1 MPEGL
6 SPLEANKELQHH
18 QEHAETPEGRGGRWL
33 QISEA
38 VVLALVTLT
47 AAWSGFAAAK
57 WGTQSRLELAAAS
70 SARTQANRA
79 DYTALSERNFDA
91 STFNAWFVAYTL
103 GSTEKMAVAE
113 RRFRPEFKVAFDAWR
128 STRPETNP
136 EAPPGPTFMPEYR
149 LPAATQARALD
160 ASADRHTD
168 IGTRAGVVGDDYV
181 RITVVLAGVLFL
193 IGIGSTFALPG
204 VRYGLLAVGVVL
216 LGGAIVMIAMQPPPP
231 AA

>member
-18 QEHAETPEGRGGRWL
+18 QKHAEAPEGRGGRWL

-79 DYTALSERNFDA
+79 DYTALSLRNFDA
-91 STFNAWFVAYTL
+91 ATFNAWFLAYTL
-103 GSTEKMAVAE
+103 DKREKMAVAE
-113 RRFRPEFKVAFDAWR
+113 RRFRPELKVAFDAWMA
-128 STRPETNP
+128 TRPDTNP
-136 EAPPGPTFMPEYR
+136 DAPQGPTYMPEYR
-149 LPAATQARALD
+149 LAAAAQATALD
-160 ASADRHTD
+160 AAADRHTEL
-168 IGTRAGVVGDDYV
+168 GTHAGVVGDNYV

-204 VRYGLLAVGVVL
+204 VRYGLLAVGIVL
-216 LGGAIVMIAMQPPPP
+216 LVSAIILIAMQPPPP
-231 AA
+231 A